1 MNAQKTTAPNAG
13 PAKKESIFKRIT
25 GVIGGDKLVLIGAI
39 IIVFVIF
46 SSLNSNFLSWTNMVN
61 LMVAAS
67 LVGMVA
73 VGHTYLIIAGQNDL
87 SPGSIA
93 AIAGVLC
100 ALLVSWGIP
109 LLISILITIV
119 VSAVI
124 GVFNAWMV
132 NKIKLQAF
140 IATLVTQF
148 IIRGFAYILCG
159 GRPVAISDPAY
170 IMMGKMRFLGIP
182 VSVWIMVVSIALFG
196 FILAKTKFGRSVY
209 AIGGNADAA
218 RLAGLNPQRI
228 ITICFVLIAVLTAI
242 GGIIFSARMNSGQPS
257 ASVNLEFDAI
267 TAVILGGVSFSGGV
281 GSMGGTVLGIIL
293 IQAFNTGLIMVNVP
307 TFWQSVARGAL
318 LLFALTSDYIRKQ
331 NRSKELLAISMKNA

>member
-1 MNAQKTTAPNAG
+1 MNAQKEKAPSSE
-13 PAKKESIFKRIT
+13 PVKKENIFKRVT
-25 GVIGGDKLVLIGAI
+25 GIIGGDKLVLIAAI

-46 SSLNSNFLSWTNMVN
+46 TALNKNFLTWGNMVN
-61 LMVAAS
+61 ILVAAS

-109 LLISILITIV
+109 LIISIILTVV

-124 GVFNAWMV
+124 GMFNAWMV

-148 IIRGFAYILCG
+148 IIRGFAFILCG
-159 GRPVAISDPAY
+159 GRPISISNPAY
-170 IMMGKMRFLGIP
+170 IQMGKLRFFGIP
-182 VSVWIMVVSIALFG
+182 LPVWIMVVSIAIFG

-228 ITICFVLIAVLTAI
+228 VTICFVLIAILTAI

-257 ASVNLEFDAI
+257 ANVNLEFDAI

-318 LLFALTSDYIRKQ
+318 LLFALASDYIRKQ